1 MNSIQKAQTIGAGGF
16 GKIRVY
22 YSQQFKRKVIEKTI
36 KPNFF
41 RLRDG
46 NRIRLSTILLN
57 YNNYHIREIDLQK
70 ESAFMMLMKLAK
82 LDCCVEILG
91 FAFNPFRIIMEYC
104 EGGDLRMVLDQYNVP
119 VQDKIVIIIQI
130 LYAIKRIHQL
140 KVIHGDLKCKNIFLA
155 NKYVPGNYSNIKI
168 KIGDFGLSEVGGK
181 LIVGGTPGFA
191 APESFRTGGSFESD
205 IYSVG
210 KIMLEIM
217 TQLPVE
223 TICAINISNINLIKN
238 RLPKFLNATTIY
250 NLVFPCLNIDPKK
263 RPTADKLYAL
273 FFVLFNSIII
283 TLKIV
288 LNKMT
293 SGE

>member
-41 RLRDG
+41 RLRDE
-46 NRIRLSTILLN
+46 NSIRLSTFLLN
-57 YNNYHIREIDLQK
+57 CNNYINIERSLKK
-70 ESAFMMLMKLAK
+70 ESAFMMLMKLVK

-91 FAFNPFRIIMEYC
+91 FAYNPFRIIMEYC

-119 VQDKIVIIIQI
+119 VQDKIIIILQI
-130 LYAIKRIHQL
+130 LAAIKNIHQL

-181 LIVGGTPGFA
+181 LIIGGTPGFA

-223 TICAINISNINLIKN
+223 TISAINISNINSIKN
-238 RLPKFLNATTIY
+238 RLPKFLNVTTIY
-250 NLVFPCLNIDPKK
+250 NIVIPCLYTDPKK

-273 FFVLFNSIII
+273 FYFLFKSIIDVL
-283 TLKIV
+283 LKV
-288 LNKMT
+288 LNKT
-293 SGE
+293 ISG

>member
-1 MNSIQKAQTIGAGGF
+1 MNAIQKAHTIGVGGF

-41 RLRDG
+41 RLR
-46 NRIRLSTILLN
+46 NENSIRLSTLLLN
-57 YNNYHIREIDLQK
+57 ANNYFNNERDLKK
-70 ESAFMMLMKLAK
+70 ESAFLMLMKLAK

-104 EGGDLRMVLDQYNVP
+104 EGGDLRVVLDQYNVP
-119 VQDKIVIIIQI
+119 VQDKMIIILQI
-130 LYAIKRIHQL
+130 LSAIQKIHQL

-155 NKYVPGNYSNIKI
+155 NKYVPGDFKNIKI
-168 KIGDFGLSEVGGK
+168 KIGDFGLSEVGGN
-181 LIVGGTPGFA
+181 LIKGGTPGFG
-191 APESFRTGGSFESD
+191 APESFKFGGSFESD

-238 RLPKFLNATTIY
+238 RLPKFLNVTTFY
-250 NLVFPCLNIDPKK
+250 NLVIPCLYTDPKK
-263 RPTADKLYAL
+263 RPTADKLLSIFYLL
-273 FFVLFNSIII
+273 FGSIVLTVS
-283 TLKIV
+283 KV
-288 LNKMT
+288 LNKK
-293 SGE
+293 